1 MPLDIQQ
8 FPKGLASMLNLKQG
22 GRTPQMLADSIA
34 GVIDV
39 ETLYL
44 LNDRTQTDINTGAA
58 PAVGANFMTPTQ
70 LDVPANELWYVWS
83 YVLVAVAGAGAAI
96 DLAAGVRL
104 DGNPIMAPVSP
115 YGAAAAN
122 QEVRV
127 NGVNFWAGPGT
138 RFGFLVRSVTLVPT
152 VQAIVT
158 LTRLRV

>member
-22 GRTPQMLADSIA
+22 GATPRILADSIA

-44 LNDRTQTDINTGAA
+44 LNDRTQTAIFTGNP
-58 PAVGANFMTPTQ
+58 PAVGANFYTVQ
-70 LDVPANELWYVWS
+70 LDVPANEIWYVWG
-83 YVLVAVAGAGAAI
+83 YCVVAVAGAGAAI

-104 DGNPIMAPVSP
+104 DGNPIMEPLTEYA
-115 YGAAAAN
+115 AAAAN
-122 QEVRV
+122 QEIRV
-127 NGVNFWAGPGT
+127 NGRGFWAGPGS

-152 VQAIVT
+152 IQGIVT
-158 LTRLRV
+158 HTRLRV